1 MEHLLFSL
9 GTGVVSCKD
18 YDSDIEGLNN
28 RITTVESDMDRFKEK
43 IEAALNANLTVQSWY
58 PSEDQ
63 SQYTIVLS
71 NGDELYVQA
80 SNKATPFYQSR
91 WKKAH
96 GDIPKTKVRA
106 GIKC

>member
-1 MEHLLFSL
+1 MMNKRVLNSFLYGTLLFSL

-58 PSEDQ
+58 RAMETSCMYRLP
-63 SQYTIVLS
+63 IKPPLS
-71 NGDELYVQA
+71 T
-80 SNKATPFYQSR
+80 SSR